1 MSLCYLI
8 SLGNLSRNES
18 FALIK
23 KHRAIAEPYVVNYK
37 VVEAFEKE
45 FIKYDHDI
53 VKLYNAIHSWFE
65 STGLDIRS
73 FYNSSFLHMQH

>member
-8 SLGNLSRNES
+8 SLGELSRTES

-23 KHRAIAEPYVVNYK
+23 RRRAIAEPYVVNYK

-45 FIKYDHDI
+45 FIKYDRDI
-53 VKLYNAIHSWFE
+53 VKLYNAIHS
-65 STGLDIRS
+65 
-73 FYNSSFLHMQH
+73 